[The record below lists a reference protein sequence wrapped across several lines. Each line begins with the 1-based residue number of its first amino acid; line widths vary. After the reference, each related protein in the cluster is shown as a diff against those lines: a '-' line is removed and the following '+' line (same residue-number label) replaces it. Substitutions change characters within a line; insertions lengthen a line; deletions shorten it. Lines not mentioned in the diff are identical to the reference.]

1 MQKNSKFFS
10 LLLAILLAAF
20 LAACA
25 GSPQPTAVSNQAK
38 PTVPPDY
45 AGKSNPLA
53 GDPAAIE
60 AGKQLYAANCTPC
73 HGANGMGD
81 GPAAQSLNPK
91 PQPLA
96 KEMSS
101 LQDDY
106 ILWRI
111 AEGGAMAPF
120 HSAMPAWKNIFSQEQ
135 IWQVMAFL
143 RTLQ

>member
-1 MQKNSKFFS
+1 MRKNPTLFT
-10 LLLAILLAAF
+10 LLIAIWLVAF

-25 GSPQPTAVSNQAK
+25 GSPQPTVVSDQAK

-53 GDPAAIE
+53 GDAAAIE
-60 AGKQLYAANCTPC
+60 AGKQLYAANCAAC
-73 HGANGMGD
+73 HGASGMGD

-96 KEMSS
+96 KEMSA

-111 AEGGAMAPF
+111 AEGGAMSPF
-120 HSAMPAWKNIFSQEQ
+120 HSAMPAWKMIFSQEQ

-143 RTLQ
+143 RTLK